1 MRGRIL
7 LLTCI
12 LWSLTSLGQ
21 TKWSALE
28 GNWILKDLDNSLV
41 NFYVGGDGFCYGK
54 IIKSDKAIYLQ
65 QFIFKGKGIDSK
77 NYIDGIFTTPKSKM
91 KIDTKIY
98 LDSEEDMRFVGKK
111 FLITKTYMGKRVK

>member
-1 MRGRIL
+1 MRVKIL

-12 LWSLTSLGQ
+12 LWSLISFGQ
-21 TKWSALE
+21 TKWSALV
-28 GNWILKDLDNSLV
+28 GNWMLKNLDNSLV
-41 NFYVGGDGFCYGK
+41 NFYAGGDGFWYGK

-65 QFIFKGKGIDSK
+65 QLIFKGKRIDNK
-77 NYIDGIFTTPKSKM
+77 NYIDGTFTTPKSKM

-111 FLITKTYMGKRVK
+111 FFITKTYIGKRVK